1 MSTEEFKK
9 LCHPPFLGTV
19 GLRTL
24 GAVAEVSTLRVKR
37 LRVLESIWALGFIRG
52 AGIFSSERRP
62 PSAPRNASLGL
73 ALTGGTPPS
82 QQGRL
87 LSVIERKLPVDT
99 LLLGVIFPPLLSMR
113 VALFWGGGR
122 HRTVSL

>member
-9 LCHPPFLGTV
+9 LVSPPFLGTV

-24 GAVAEVSTLRVKR
+24 GTVAEVSTLRVKR
-37 LRVLESIWALGFIRG
+37 LRVLETIWALGFIRG
-52 AGIFSSERRP
+52 GGIFSSERRP
-62 PSAPRNASLGL
+62 PSAPWNASLGL

-82 QQGRL
+82 QQGQL

-99 LLLGVIFPPLLSMR
+99 LLLGVMFPPPLSMR
-113 VALFWGGGR
+113 VALFWGADIGR
-122 HRTVSL
+122 